1 MLDRVNACAGLSVHV
16 SKLSVLL
23 SAEMGVA
30 QYAPGFTKSISIFLI
45 AIAITNGLLFES
57 KINSSKVSMA
67 NVFMPYLYSCK
78 YFSYCCTVECWG

>member
-1 MLDRVNACAGLSVHV
+1 MNSLWQVDILDRVNACASLSAHM

-30 QYAPGFTKSISIFLI
+30 QYAPGFTRSVSIFLI

-57 KINSSKVSMA
+57 KINSSKVSTKL
-67 NVFMPYLYSCK
+67 VKK
-78 YFSYCCTVECWG
+78 YW